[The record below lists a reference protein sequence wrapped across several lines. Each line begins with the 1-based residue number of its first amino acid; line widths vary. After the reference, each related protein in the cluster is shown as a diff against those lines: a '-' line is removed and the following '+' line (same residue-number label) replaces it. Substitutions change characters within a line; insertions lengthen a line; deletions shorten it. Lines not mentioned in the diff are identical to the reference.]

1 MKLSLVSIVKRDG
14 RGVYDAVREAVQLV
28 GGFKGVIKRDSR
40 VLIKPNLASPSPSG
54 SGVVT
59 DCRVTEAVTKLAL
72 ELQPASVVIGEG
84 SGYGYDVTRP
94 LDAQRGMQT
103 MDAFRVS
110 GTLDVAE
117 SLGVEVVDLN
127 RDPPVEVE
135 VPTPLV
141 AASFVIAKTVA
152 DSDVIINVPVMKTHY
167 RTIITVSYKNMK
179 GVLRLDEKRKTHR
192 LGLTQGIVDLNR
204 AVRSSFTVVDGLT
217 CRLGGGLSDENLAK
231 MDLIVAGRDGVAV
244 DTVCA
249 TIMGFDPARIRTI
262 TLAAEEGLGVGDL
275 DAIQVRGVAMESVMR
290 RFEDPQRVR
299 EEVYPGVTFI
309 DEQACSACEGEL
321 YSPLFYIREA
331 GLVDRLDGL
340 TVVMGE
346 QTEAPE
352 VGAKTIFVGK
362 CVQEFKDQGVFVDG
376 CPPRGWAL
384 TEKVCEVCGID
395 TEEVIAAIEK
405 IHGNLR
411 EIR

>member
-1 MKLSLVSIVKRDG
+1 MSVVSIVKGNGRD
-14 RGVYDAVREAVQLV
+14 VYDVVGEAIRLA
-28 GGFKGVIKRDSR
+28 GGFKSFIKRDSR

-54 SGVVT
+54 SGAVT
-59 DCRVTEAVTKLAL
+59 DCRVTEAVTKLVM
-72 ELQPASVVIGEG
+72 ELNPKSVVIGEG

-94 LDAQRGMQT
+94 LDSRRGMQT

-117 SLGVEVVDLN
+117 RLGVEVVDLN
-127 RDPPVEVE
+127 RDTPVEVT

-141 AASFVIAKTVA
+141 AESFIIAKTVA

-167 RTIITVSYKNMK
+167 RTIITISYKNMK

-192 LGLTQGIVDLNR
+192 LGLDQGIVDLNR
-204 AVRSSFTVVDGLT
+204 TVKSSFTVVDGLT

-231 MDLIVAGRDGVAV
+231 VDLIVAGRDGVAV

-249 TIMGFDPARIRTI
+249 KVMGFDPERIRTI
-262 TLAAEEGLGVGDL
+262 TLAVEEGLGVGDL
-275 DAIQVRGVAMESVMR
+275 DKIQVRGAAIESVVQE
-290 RFEDPQRVR
+290 FEDPQRAR
-299 EEVYPGVTFI
+299 AEAYPGVTFI
-309 DEQACSACEGEL
+309 DAQTCSACEGEFH
-321 YSPLFYIREA
+321 SPLFYIREA
-331 GLVDRLDGL
+331 GLVKRLEGL

-346 QTEAPE
+346 QAESPV
-352 VGAKTIFVGK
+352 VGEKTIFVGK
-362 CVQEFKDQGVFVDG
+362 CVQGFKDQGAFVDG

-395 TEEVIAAIEK
+395 KEEVIAAIEK
-405 IHGNLR
+405 IHDKLS